1 MHVGYGSDNKA
12 SSSLPFSQSTLQQPC
27 ETRQVVVTVPVT
39 TRRGAG
45 PAQGEDLLQDL
56 AEYRTCWSS
65 GRADLAGPAGGAAER
80 AASWKRLGRPPR
92 RSDSASGPR
101 APPTAPLQPHAFPHY
116 CASRPSAPEARA
128 PPPTPPPWSASPR
141 LRAPPSP
148 AHLPQ
153 VGPRPLRTLPR
164 RSPPPLPRVEPRP
177 GLHPFLP
184 RLGPRPSAPWTP
196 LFQSQGSRVLGAAD
210 SAE

>member
-1 MHVGYGSDNKA
+1 MLVKGLTTRLLLHFHSPNPLSNDPAKQDR
-12 SSSLPFSQSTLQQPC
+12 SWSLH
-27 ETRQVVVTVPVT
+27 
-39 TRRGAG
+39 RRGAG
-45 PAQGEDLLQDL
+45 PTQGEDLLQDL
-56 AEYRTCWSS
+56 PENRTYWSS
-65 GRADLAGPAGGAAER
+65 GRADLAGTSRWSCGASCFLEMSGAPPGAPTRRPA
-80 AASWKRLGRPPR
+80 L
-92 RSDSASGPR
+92 GPR
-101 APPTAPLQPHAFPHY
+101 PLRPLQPHAFPHY
-116 CASRPSAPEARA
+116 CPSRPAAPEARA

-153 VGPRPLRTLPR
+153 VGPRPLRALPR

-177 GLHPFLP
+177 GLHPLLP